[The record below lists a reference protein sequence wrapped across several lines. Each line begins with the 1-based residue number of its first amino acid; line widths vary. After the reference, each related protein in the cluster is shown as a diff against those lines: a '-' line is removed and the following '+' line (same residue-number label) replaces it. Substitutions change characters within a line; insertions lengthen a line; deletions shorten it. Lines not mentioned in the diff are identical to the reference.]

1 MPECK
6 SVSVLGS
13 RLWDTVITRA
23 MLIHIRDVILTP
35 TGTPTDITPTVTPR
49 YSTAAQSCSGGRE
62 WFTTNTTDRTLDT
75 DRFRRSPLSSWERLG
90 DRQLRGSPQAAE
102 FLWGASS

>member
-6 SVSVLGS
+6 SASVLGS
-13 RLWDTVITRA
+13 RLWGTVITRA
-23 MLIHIRDVILTP
+23 MHINIRDIILTP

-49 YSTAAQSCSGGRE
+49 DSTAAQSCSGGKE
-62 WFTTNTTDRTLDT
+62 WLTIIATGRTPDT
-75 DRFRRSPLSSWERLG
+75 DRFRRSPPSSWEQLG